1 MPVLILEGREFAV
14 DSQGFLRT
22 PEIWND
28 EVARL
33 FAVHQGI
40 VPIQEEH
47 WRVIRY
53 IREYWQEHDRAP
65 MIRQL
70 CADTNLKLRRIY
82 QLFPEGPAHGA
93 CKIAGLPKPDGC
105 V

>member
-1 MPVLILEGREFAV
+1 
-14 DSQGFLRT
+14 
-22 PEIWND
+22 
-28 EVARL
+28 
-33 FAVHQGI
+33 
-40 VPIQEEH
+40 
-47 WRVIRY
+47 
-53 IREYWQEHDRAP
+53 

-70 CADTNLKLRRIY
+70 CSDTGLKLRRIY